1 MIAPRS
7 PWQLPSGWPFT
18 AQCDEE
24 QPPWHGY
31 FQRLN
36 RLPESS
42 DRLRRPRK
50 RRKKNAEHW
59 RKLWEHRHLQTSAFS
74 CWSGPTVF
82 RLCNHSCPTLQT
94 LHPAEWRWQPEV
106 EARNDFTGR
115 LMRARHRRR
124 TCFEKPTTVRPAW
137 CTFSVTHAGAR
148 EHRVCSCIALHVP
161 ERVLGLVIIGLLSF

>member
-42 DRLRRPRK
+42 DRLRRQ
-50 RRKKNAEHW
+50 RKKKKTLSVEESYGSIVTYRLA
-59 RKLWEHRHLQTSAFS
+59 HLAVCLGQRS
-74 CWSGPTVF
+74 SGCAIILVQ
-82 RLCNHSCPTLQT
+82 TLQT
-94 LHPAEWRWQPEV
+94 LHPAEWRRQPEV

-115 LMRARHRRR
+115 LMRARPRRR
-124 TCFEKPTTVRPAW
+124 ICFEKPTTVRPAW
-137 CTFSVTHAGAR
+137 CTFSVAHAGAR